1 MHISAYVN
9 LLHEIV
15 ERQGQRFLCCFRELG
30 GEGRVVCSHNTSD
43 VFVTSTSVEER
54 PAKQVLVFTTRPP
67 DAIAPGETAVVKLA
81 LLDELGAPVRGEP
94 VEMMLLA
101 PPGSGRLAKGSTVV
115 TTDAHGAASF
125 TLQFDRHS
133 HSAGYGL
140 LFGTAKSF
148 GAGSLPNLL
157 EALKRALLRVY
168 RRLQATALA
177 GLEQLSTV
185 ASDVLGPQAGALAR
199 GLALSPEVRAILGD
213 AVNVSAGNRGGVCS
227 WSITGVANPIRET
240 ANNGAATTMP
250 NTP

>member
-1 MHISAYVN
+1 M
-9 LLHEIV
+9 
-15 ERQGQRFLCCFRELG
+15 
-30 GEGRVVCSHNTSD
+30 
-43 VFVTSTSVEER
+43 
-54 PAKQVLVFTTRPP
+54 
-67 DAIAPGETAVVKLA
+67 KLA

-125 TLQFDRHS
+125 TLRFDRHS

-168 RRLQATALA
+168 RRLQATGLA

-213 AVNVSAGNRGGVCS
+213 AVNASAAAALNASWVAERLEDVAADAVVARRGS
-227 WSITGVANPIRET
+227 T
-240 ANNGAATTMP
+240 AASAASGE
-250 NTP
+250 